1 MTDWVV
7 TSVSPGAGVAP
18 SAAAPAPEEINN
30 NTQPLDKFMEAGAR
44 GIVEAQQALDWHG
57 RGRLLEWE
65 TEGLPPT
72 VWTCA
77 SCRLKFGLAFSV
89 RPKTRAAETT
99 AVDIAPNDE
108 ARGLLSLSFRYI
120 PTPQDEEAD
129 EA

>member
-18 SAAAPAPEEINN
+18 SAAASAPEEQH
-30 NTQPLDKFMEAGAR
+30 TQPLDKFLEANAR

-65 TEGLPPT
+65 TDGLPPT

-77 SCRLKFGLAFSV
+77 SCRLKFDLAFRV
-89 RPKTRAAETT
+89 RPKTRASETT
-99 AVDIAPNDE
+99 GVDIAPHSA
-108 ARGLLSLSFRYI
+108 ARGRLNLSFRYV
-120 PTPQDEEAD
+120 PTPQDEEGD
-129 EA
+129 